1 MAQQVRKWVI
11 ELTDEQR
18 SEAEQVTRSQ
28 KASTLTS
35 RRAQVLLLADANHAD
50 GRRTDETIAVMVGMT
65 RRQVQRIRMK
75 CAQEGLSKTLRRQV
89 RSNAGTPKTLD
100 GQAEAQ
106 LVTLCC
112 STPPAGRQRWTLQL
126 LVDELC
132 RLKVVGTVCR
142 ETIRQSLKKIA
153 SSPGKRNASA
163 SRRKTSP
170 VSLRT
175 WNKSSTSTINTT
187 TKRTP

>member
-18 SEAEQVTRSQ
+18 SEAEQVARSQ

-75 CAQEGLSKTLRRQV
+75 YAQQGLSKTLRRQV
-89 RSNAGTPKTLD
+89 RSDIGTSKTLD
-100 GQAEAQ
+100 GKAEAQ

-132 RLKVVGTVCR
+132 RLKVVGKVCR

-153 SSPGKRNASA
+153 SSPGKRSGSA
-163 SRRKTSP
+163 SRKKTAP

-175 WNKSSTSTINTT
+175 WNKSSTSTINNT

>member
-11 ELTDEQR
+11 KLTDEQR
-18 SEAEQVTRSQ
+18 AEAEQVARSQ

-35 RRAQVLLLADANHAD
+35 RRAQVLLLADANHAE

-65 RRQVQRIRMK
+65 RRQVQRIRLK
-75 CAQEGLSKTLRRQV
+75 YAQQRLSKTLRRRV
-89 RSNAGTPKTLD
+89 RSDTGTPKILD

-112 STPPAGRQRWTLQL
+112 STPPAGQQRWTLQL

-163 SRRKTSP
+163 SRKKTAP
-170 VSLRT
+170 ASLRT
-175 WNKSSTSTINTT
+175 WKKSSTSTTNNTM
-187 TKRTP
+187 KRIL